1 MEVETRNRNNGP
13 SAPLGEKSFSSQ
25 IFSLNIHHIQKW
37 IQTTMICLLSQLFAL
52 KGILM
57 MVVRCQMPMPL
68 APSMPYPPTLLLL
81 YSIIILHLITLQIIR
96 I

>member
-1 MEVETRNRNNGP
+1 
-13 SAPLGEKSFSSQ
+13 
-25 IFSLNIHHIQKW
+25 
-37 IQTTMICLLSQLFAL
+37 MICLLSQLFAL

-81 YSIIILHLITLQIIR
+81 YSIIILHLITLQIIC